1 MSWLKDNLTG
11 VLSFTVVILTAVQGL
26 KDFGLISDLQL
37 VALAVSSAVVI
48 VVPLV
53 HTAWA
58 GALKTGLDLVGAVVV
73 ILIPFI
79 ALWVNG
85 SPITRDAVVLII
97 IAIVKAA
104 ATEFGVQVR
113 TDWGAATPKALAG
126 APTVAAVPVA

>member
-11 VLSFTVVILTAVQGL
+11 VLSFVVVILTAVQGL

-73 ILIPFI
+73 ILIPFV

-113 TDWGAATPKALAG
+113 TDWGATTPKA
-126 APTVAAVPVA
+126 VAAG